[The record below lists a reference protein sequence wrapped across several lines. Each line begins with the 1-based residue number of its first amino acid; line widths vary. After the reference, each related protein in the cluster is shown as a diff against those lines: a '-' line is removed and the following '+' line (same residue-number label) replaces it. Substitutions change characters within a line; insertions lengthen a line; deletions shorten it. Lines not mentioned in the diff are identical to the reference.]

1 MIMKTFKYFFLLSG
15 FIAFLLAS
23 CEKLDVKNEN
33 DPDFKTA
40 FSNPS
45 DVKGVAGS
53 LINSWFNSTQK
64 YDGPGL
70 ALWVAADAG
79 TCSWGNR
86 GMRDFGTEPRKV
98 FDNTPAYGDAVL
110 SEGYYKTMYS
120 ILSSSNEVLGKLE
133 HEGMVISADN
143 GTDET
148 PMVRAMAYL
157 SQGLSLG
164 YIGLVYDKAFIVTHH
179 TDLATK
185 IPTSSYMVLID
196 SALISLDKCI
206 EICANNTFTFPTSWV
221 PGIEMTQQR
230 VSEFANSMAARFL
243 SYSPRNKTED
253 NAVDWTKV
261 LDYANKGLTYDFSPQ
276 MDAAGIWYDE
286 LKDYANA
293 STWGQTD
300 MRVVHMMHPAMPARW
315 TGDALGFSLLPAHI
329 TSHTAG
335 VDDRIFTDFE
345 YLSSCPFN
353 PERGYYF
360 FSCYRHKRFDDY
372 LATYTTTVTVFRKSE
387 NDLLKAEALFH
398 QPSLSAAAAI
408 INAGTRVTR
417 GALDPIGS
425 TADEVEKAI
434 FYERNVELYGSAM
447 GLEFFIMRKADK
459 LQSGT
464 PLHLPIPGQQLA
476 VNLMDYY
483 TFGATEGVAGQD
495 VSSGGWSK

>member
-1 MIMKTFKYFFLLSG
+1 MKTFKYFLLLSG
-15 FIAFLLAS
+15 FFVILLTG
-23 CEKLDVKNEN
+23 CEKLDVKNLN

-53 LINSWFNSTQK
+53 LINTWFNATQK

-70 ALWVAADAG
+70 ALWVTADAG

-110 SEGYYKTMYS
+110 SEGYYKNMYS
-120 ILSSSNEVLGKLE
+120 MLSSSNEVLGKVE
-133 HEGMVISADN
+133 REGMVILADDGSN
-143 GTDET
+143 ET
-148 PMVRAMAYL
+148 PMVKAMAYL
-157 SQGLSLG
+157 SQGIALG
-164 YIGLVYDKAFIVTHH
+164 YIGLVYDKAFVVTHK
-179 TDLATK
+179 TNLANK
-185 IPTSSYMVLID
+185 ILTSPYKDVID
-196 SALISLDKCI
+196 SALVSLDKCI
-206 EICANNTFTFPTSWV
+206 ALCAANNFTFPSTWV
-221 PGIEMTQQR
+221 PGITMSQKQ

-253 NAVDWTKV
+253 NAVDWAKV
-261 LDYANKGLTYDFSPQ
+261 LAYANKGLTYDFAPQ

-286 LKDYANA
+286 LKDVANS

-300 MRVVHMMHPAMPARW
+300 MRVVHMMDPAMPARW
-315 TGDALGFSLLPAHI
+315 TGDALGFTLLPPHI
-329 TSHTAG
+329 TAHTAG
-335 VDDRIFTDFE
+335 KDDRIFTDFE

-372 LATYTTTVTVFRKSE
+372 LATYTTTVSVFWKAE
-387 NDLLKAEALFH
+387 NDLIKAEALFH
-398 QPSLSAAAAI
+398 QSSLAAAAAI
-408 INAGTRVTR
+408 INSGTRVTR
-417 GALDPIGS
+417 GALAPIGA
-425 TADEVEKAI
+425 TAAEVENAI

-447 GLEFFIMRKADK
+447 GLEFFVMRKANK
-459 LQSGT
+459 LQPGT
-464 PLHLPIPGQQLA
+464 VLHLPMPGQQLA
-476 VNLMDYY
+476 VNIMDYY

-495 VSSGGWSK
+495 VSNGGWFK